1 MTNRRLAWVWTIL
14 TLLTALLPSTLRAQ
28 GAPEWLWQMP
38 GHTGGVFSVAFSPDG
53 RLLASG
59 SYDRTVRLWD
69 VQTGRLLRT
78 LTGHTDWVRSV
89 AFSPD
94 GRLLASGSDDGTVRL
109 WDAATGA
116 PLRTLR
122 GHTYVVTSVAF
133 SPDGRVLASGSWDR
147 TVRLWDAATGAPL
160 RTLTGH
166 TGWVTSVAFSP
177 DGRVLASGSSDRT
190 VRLWDAATGA
200 ELRTL
205 TGHTDWVRSVA
216 FSPDGRVLASGSRD
230 RTVRLWDAATGAEL
244 RTLTGHTDWVNSVA
258 FSPDGRL
265 LASGS
270 DDFTVRLWD
279 AATGAPL
286 RTLTGDRVSSVA
298 FSPDGRVLA
307 SGSGRTVR
315 LWDAA
320 TGAPLRTLTEHTAL
334 ISSVAFSPDGRVLA
348 SDYLEADYT
357 VRLWDAA
364 TGAPLRTLTGHTS
377 TVWSVAF
384 SPNGRV
390 LASGSYDCTV
400 QLWDAAT
407 GAPLR
412 TLTGHTSTVW
422 SVAFSPDG
430 RVLASGSADDKV
442 RLWDVQ
448 TGRLLRTLT
457 GHTDDVTSVAFS
469 PGGRVL
475 ASGSYDRT
483 VRLWNAATGAPL
495 RTLTGHTNVVTS
507 VAFSPDGRVLASGS
521 NDGTVRLWDAATG
534 APLRTLTGHTD
545 WVRSVAFSPDGRVLA
560 SGSYDRTVRLWDAA
574 TGAELQRYDE
584 QIAATCSVAFSPD
597 GALLGI
603 GGVVSGVA
611 VNPFASELVFA
622 LRSVSPR
629 WVAPR
634 EGITLRYGGSG
645 FAPGLR
651 LRLEGNGVAFEATA
665 VNRFS
670 ALLAEGVFDLT
681 GAPLGVY
688 TAVVIQGDQERRLPN
703 AVEVVDPNEPG
714 ATELIGEIIAP
725 DFVRAGRTA
734 NIRVVVSR
742 RSRVAGGAGTGA
754 APLLLLES
762 DQPDVLFRTD
772 PGKLWSRSLLLVGG
786 RPGRA
791 DRLDAGDVFAY
802 DLQMKAPNRDVRVK
816 LRLREVRS
824 FKEEMF
830 ENYWESLKEAS
841 RPAWIA
847 PDVWDLLWQGFVV
860 RLGSNSEQVMNYLLS
875 AALWLES
882 HGEPTRDVEDL
893 LDVAFRQARGR
904 IAPLPLLATATDLM
918 VQAPE
923 LNLGL
928 IRYAPAALEMRG
940 RRSVLGRGWTHNYEL
955 ELVSEDNGMKALLL
969 PDGQIR
975 YFDPEG
981 LEGWKEIAGGGAK
994 LTIQDDLSYV
1004 LTEVNGNQLHFSST
1018 GDLLSI
1024 RGRFGA
1030 TVTLHR
1036 QDGRLVRVEHSN
1048 GSWIA
1053 FAYDAQG
1060 RITRASDSTGRA
1072 VTYAYGADDQSE
1084 YLTQVTLSGG
1094 RVYRLEY
1101 IPPGNGANS
1110 HALRRIVEPDGTE
1123 QLFEYENGAIKRLSL
1138 TGGAQPITITY
1149 EGGFGHVQI
1158 RDAEGG
1164 GSAMAVG
1171 RWSAPL
1177 EHEVVGGGRYTI
1189 AYNALGDLVVLHTP
1203 RGTWYGVYD
1212 QKGNLLESLDRR
1224 GVRRGAAFSD
1234 LFNELLWARDG
1245 RNNTHRQTLG
1255 RRDRPTRLVYPDGS
1269 FESFAYDSRGQVTE
1283 RTNRRGQSI
1292 SYDYN
1297 DAGQLTRINIA
1308 GDRTISYT
1316 YDSRQRLVRARCS
1329 RTGTINYTYDE
1340 RDFLVRVD
1348 YPNGR
1353 WVRYAYNDAGR
1364 RTRME
1369 TSDGQVLLY
1378 SYTRAGQLSEV
1389 RFGNGRLLVEYAYDN
1404 AGRVRTE
1411 WRGNGTR
1418 VEYEYTSAG
1427 YIERI
1432 RHYRNQTLVAEYR
1445 YTFDSTGLPTS
1456 AVTPEGRWSYTCDAE
1471 HQLVS
1476 YTTPDGATISI
1487 DYDAEGNRTA
1497 RWVNGTVVTRYSVND
1512 LNQYTQVG
1520 GRQLD
1525 YDADG
1530 NLTRSYDANGQP
1542 VQMRYDALGRLVRVE
1557 SAQGVTT
1564 YTYDAVGNLAS
1575 ITHNGETRELL
1586 YDGKLPIAEFD
1597 ESGQLTRRYWHGHG
1611 LVGQQTRDRALF
1623 FGYDLTGHTRL
1634 ITAADGSVLGRV
1646 AYNPFGVIVR
1656 TQGLVDTDFLFCGRL
1671 GQRTLPTGGVLMGNR
1686 VYNPSLGRFQ
1696 QLDPI
1701 RLRSDSLNLYRYA
1714 VNSPIAYVDPSGTRP
1729 LCYTELVDFR
1739 GWKGKISAIASV
1751 FGFDSASDH
1760 NLAHEHVFCDNG
1772 YDIGYG
1778 QEGLFSYAPRETPPK
1793 RRGVTDGP
1801 YTLEEVQEAIRQI
1814 DSDPKKYRLLENN
1827 CQHWAEALRR
1837 KIWENRVR
1845 RLVRRLAELLSEN
1858 DDDPDNPD
1866 NPNNGEPLDEK
1877 PIDVPTSWDPNEKAG
1892 VRGVGSEGWVKASE
1906 EIVYTIHFENLPT
1919 ARAHAQEVV
1928 ITDTLDRNLDL
1939 ASLEL
1944 REINIGGE
1952 TYTQLTGYQEGV
1964 FRAPFKDTGLVAE
1977 VSVSLD
1983 IAARRLRWVLRSLDP
1998 LTNELPDEVDRGLLP
2013 PNDET
2018 GRGEGYV
2025 RFVIRPRPTI
2035 RDGAV
2040 ITNQAR
2046 IVFDTNPPIDTNTW
2060 SNTVDTLPPVSRV
2073 RPHTGIRI
2081 SPTRAI
2087 IEWSGSDGLGSGIA
2101 SYTIYYR
2108 EEGGAWRVW
2117 LSNTQETRA
2126 VFTGQRGRV
2135 YEFMSVATDRVG
2147 HTEAMKSTPEAR
2159 VKF

>member
-1 MTNRRLAWVWTIL
+1 
-14 TLLTALLPSTLRAQ
+14 
-28 GAPEWLWQMP
+28 
-38 GHTGGVFSVAFSPDG
+38 
-53 RLLASG
+53 
-59 SYDRTVRLWD
+59 
-69 VQTGRLLRT
+69 
-78 LTGHTDWVRSV
+78 
-89 AFSPD
+89 
-94 GRLLASGSDDGTVRL
+94 
-109 WDAATGA
+109 
-116 PLRTLR
+116 
-122 GHTYVVTSVAF
+122 
-133 SPDGRVLASGSWDR
+133 
-147 TVRLWDAATGAPL
+147 
-160 RTLTGH
+160 
-166 TGWVTSVAFSP
+166 
-177 DGRVLASGSSDRT
+177 
-190 VRLWDAATGA
+190 LWDAATGA
-200 ELRTL
+200 E
-205 TGHTDWVRSVA
+205 V
-216 FSPDGRVLASGSRD
+216 
-230 RTVRLWDAATGAEL
+230 
-244 RTLTGHTDWVNSVA
+244 
-258 FSPDGRL
+258 
-265 LASGS
+265 
-270 DDFTVRLWD
+270 
-279 AATGAPL
+279 
-286 RTLTGDRVSSVA
+286 
-298 FSPDGRVLA
+298 
-307 SGSGRTVR
+307 
-315 LWDAA
+315 
-320 TGAPLRTLTEHTAL
+320 
-334 ISSVAFSPDGRVLA
+334 
-348 SDYLEADYT
+348 
-357 VRLWDAA
+357 
-364 TGAPLRTLTGHTS
+364 
-377 TVWSVAF
+377 
-384 SPNGRV
+384 
-390 LASGSYDCTV
+390 
-400 QLWDAAT
+400 
-407 GAPLR
+407 
-412 TLTGHTSTVW
+412 
-422 SVAFSPDG
+422 
-430 RVLASGSADDKV
+430 
-442 RLWDVQ
+442 
-448 TGRLLRTLT
+448 
-457 GHTDDVTSVAFS
+457 
-469 PGGRVL
+469 
-475 ASGSYDRT
+475 
-483 VRLWNAATGAPL
+483 
-495 RTLTGHTNVVTS
+495 
-507 VAFSPDGRVLASGS
+507 
-521 NDGTVRLWDAATG
+521 
-534 APLRTLTGHTD
+534 
-545 WVRSVAFSPDGRVLA
+545 
-560 SGSYDRTVRLWDAA
+560 
-574 TGAELQRYDE
+574 QRYDE
-584 QIAATCSVAFSPD
+584 QIAATLSVAFPPD

-611 VNPFASELVFA
+611 LNPFASELGFA

-634 EGITLRYGGSG
+634 EGITLRYGGRG

-670 ALLAEGVFDLT
+670 AFLAEGVFDLT

-703 AVEVVDPNEPG
+703 AVEVVDPNGPG

-725 DFVRAGRTA
+725 DIVRAGRTA

-742 RSRVAGGAGTGA
+742 RSRVGGGAGTGA

-791 DRLDAGDVFAY
+791 DRLDAGDTFAY

-816 LRLREVRS
+816 LRLRVVRS

-847 PDVWDLLWQGFVV
+847 PDVWDLLWRGFVV

-955 ELVSEDNGMKALLL
+955 KLVSADNGMKALLL

-994 LTIQDDLSYV
+994 LTKQEDDWSYV
-1004 LTEVNGNQLHFSST
+1004 LTEVNGNQLHFSSA

-1072 VTYAYGADDQSE
+1072 VTYAYGVDDQSE
-1084 YLTQVTLSGG
+1084 YLTQVTLPGG

-1212 QKGNLLESLDRR
+1212 RKGNLLESLDRR

-1245 RNNTHRQTLG
+1245 RNNIHRQTLD

-1316 YDSRQRLVRARCS
+1316 YDSRQRLVRASCS

-1389 RFGNGRLLVEYAYDN
+1389 RFGNGQLLVEYAYDN

-1530 NLTRSYDANGQP
+1530 NLTLSYDANGQP
-1542 VQMRYDALGRLVRVE
+1542 VRMRYDALGRLVRVE

-1575 ITHNGETRELL
+1575 ITHNGETREFL

-1597 ESGQLTRRYWHGHG
+1597 ESGQLTRRYWYGHG
-1611 LVGQQTRDRALF
+1611 LVGQQTRDRAVF

-1646 AYNPFGVIVR
+1646 AYDPFGAIVR

-1671 GQRTLPTGGVLMGNR
+1671 GQRTLPTGGVLMGSR

-1739 GWKGKISAIASV
+1739 GWQGKISAIASV
-1751 FGFDSASDH
+1751 FGFDPESNH

-1772 YDIGYG
+1772 HDIGYG
-1778 QEGLFSYAPRETPPK
+1778 PQGLFSYAPRETPPE
-1793 RRGVTDGP
+1793 RRGVTGGP
-1801 YTLEEVQEAIRQI
+1801 FTWEEVQEAIRQI
-1814 DSDPKKYRLLENN
+1814 DSDPNRYSLWENN

-1837 KIWENRVR
+1837 RILENRA
-1845 RLVRRLAELLSEN
+1845 RLAEQLAEN
-1858 DDDPDNPD
+1858 DDDPD

-1892 VRGVGSEGWVKASE
+1892 VRGVGPEGWVKASE

-1919 ARAHAQEVV
+1919 AGAHAQEVV

-1952 TYTQLTGYQEGV
+1952 TYTQLTGFQEGV

-1983 IAARRLRWVLRSLDP
+1983 IASRRLRWVLRSLDP

-2108 EEGGAWRVW
+2108 EEGGPWQVW

>member
-38 GHTGGVFSVAFSPDG
+38 GHTERVFSVAFSPDG

-59 SYDRTVRLWD
+59 DFAPTIRLWDVQTGRLLRTLTGHTNWVWSVTFSPDGRVLASGSRDRTVRLWD

-78 LTGHTDWVRSV
+78 LTGHTGEVRSVSFSPDGRLIASGSWDRTVRLWDVQTGRLLRTLNNTSYVHSVSFSPDGRLIASGLEDHTVRLWDLQTWTELRTLRGHTDIVFMVVFSPDGRQLASGSRDTTVRLWDAQTGALLRTLTGHTSEVNSVVFSPDGLLLVSGADDNTVRLWDARRGRLLRTLTGHMSWVNSVVFSPDGRTLASGGEDGTVRLWDAATGAPLRTLTERTDWVRSV

-94 GRLLASGSDDGTVRL
+94 GRVLASESPYYDRTVRLWDAATGAPLRTLTGHTGGVNSVAFSPDGRMLASGSYDDTVRL

-122 GHTYVVTSVAF
+122 GHTSTVWSVAF

-166 TGWVTSVAFSP
+166 TDWVTSVAFSP

-200 ELRTL
+200 
-205 TGHTDWVRSVA
+205 
-216 FSPDGRVLASGSRD
+216 
-230 RTVRLWDAATGAEL
+230 
-244 RTLTGHTDWVNSVA
+244 
-258 FSPDGRL
+258 
-265 LASGS
+265 
-270 DDFTVRLWD
+270 
-279 AATGAPL
+279 PL
-286 RTLTGDRVSSVA
+286 RTLR
-298 FSPDGRVLA
+298 
-307 SGSGRTVR
+307 
-315 LWDAA
+315 
-320 TGAPLRTLTEHTAL
+320 
-334 ISSVAFSPDGRVLA
+334 
-348 SDYLEADYT
+348 
-357 VRLWDAA
+357 
-364 TGAPLRTLTGHTS
+364 
-377 TVWSVAF
+377 
-384 SPNGRV
+384 
-390 LASGSYDCTV
+390 
-400 QLWDAAT
+400 
-407 GAPLR
+407 
-412 TLTGHTSTVW
+412 
-422 SVAFSPDG
+422 
-430 RVLASGSADDKV
+430 
-442 RLWDVQ
+442 
-448 TGRLLRTLT
+448 
-457 GHTDDVTSVAFS
+457 GHTDD
-469 PGGRVL
+469 
-475 ASGSYDRT
+475 
-483 VRLWNAATGAPL
+483 
-495 RTLTGHTNVVTS
+495 VTS

-521 NDGTVRLWDAATG
+521 LDRTVRLWDAATG

-545 WVRSVAFSPDGRVLA
+545 WVNSVAFSPDGRVLA
-560 SGSYDRTVRLWDAA
+560 SGSSDRTVRLWDAA
-574 TGAELQRYDE
+574 TGAEVQRYDE
-584 QIAATCSVAFSPD
+584 QIAATLSVAFPPD

-611 VNPFASELVFA
+611 VNPFASELGFA

-634 EGITLRYGGSG
+634 EGITLRYGGRG

-651 LRLEGNGVAFEATA
+651 LRLEGNSVAFEATA

-670 ALLAEGVFDLT
+670 AFLAEGVFDLT

-703 AVEVVDPNEPG
+703 AVEVVDPNGPG

-725 DFVRAGRTA
+725 DRVRAGRTA

-791 DRLDAGDVFAY
+791 DRLDAGDTFAY

-816 LRLREVRS
+816 LRLRVVRS

-847 PDVWDLLWQGFVV
+847 PDVWDLLWRGFVV

-904 IAPLPLLATATDLM
+904 IAPLPLLATTTDLM

-955 ELVSEDNGMKALLL
+955 KLVSADNGMKALLL

-994 LTIQDDLSYV
+994 LTKQEDDWSYV
-1004 LTEVNGNQLHFSST
+1004 LTEVNGNQLHFSSA

-1072 VTYAYGADDQSE
+1072 VTYAYGVDDQSE
-1084 YLTQVTLSGG
+1084 YLTQVTLPGG

-1212 QKGNLLESLDRR
+1212 RKGNLLESLDRR

-1245 RNNTHRQTLG
+1245 RNNIHRQTLD

-1297 DAGQLTRINIA
+1297 DAGQVTRVSIA
-1308 GDRTISYT
+1308 GDRTITYT
-1316 YDSRQRLVRARCS
+1316 YDSRQRLVRASCS

-1389 RFGNGRLLVEYAYDN
+1389 RFGNGQLLVEYAYDN
-1404 AGRVRTE
+1404 AGRISSER
-1411 WRGNGTR
+1411 RGNGTR

-1432 RHYRNQTLVAEYR
+1432 SHYRNQTLVAEYR

-1530 NLTRSYDANGQP
+1530 NLTLSYDANGQP
-1542 VQMRYDALGRLVRVE
+1542 VRMRYDALGRLVRVE

-1597 ESGQLTRRYWHGHG
+1597 ESGQLTRRYWYGHG
-1611 LVGQQTRDRALF
+1611 LVGQQTRDRAVF

-1646 AYNPFGVIVR
+1646 AYDPFGAIVR

-1671 GQRTLPTGGVLMGNR
+1671 GQRTLPTGGVLMGSR

-1729 LCYTELVDFR
+1729 LCYTEFVDFR
-1739 GWKGKISAIASV
+1739 GRLGNISAIASL
-1751 FGFDSASDH
+1751 FGFDSASNH

-1778 QEGLFSYAPRETPPK
+1778 PEGLFSYAPKETPPK

-1801 YTLEEVQEAIRQI
+1801 FTLEEVEEAIRQI
-1814 DSDPKKYRLLENN
+1814 DSDSKKYHRLKNN

-1837 KIWENRVR
+1837 KIWENRI
-1845 RLVRRLAELLSEN
+1845 RRLAERLAEQLSEN
-1858 DDDPDNPD
+1858 DDDPD

-1892 VRGVGSEGWVKASE
+1892 VRGVGPEGWVKASE

-1919 ARAHAQEVV
+1919 AGAHAQEVV

-1983 IAARRLRWVLRSLDP
+1983 IASRRLRWVLRSLDP

-2108 EEGGAWRVW
+2108 EEGGPWRVW